1 MVKDVIIIG
10 AGLTGLS
17 AGVELTKRGLSVAI
31 LEKSDRAGGQIQ
43 TFHADG
49 FLFESGPNTGS
60 GASQEVMDLYKT
72 LSPRCEIEFA
82 AKEAESRWIWK
93 KGQFHP
99 LPNGLI
105 SGIRTP
111 LFSFTDK
118 LGILGEPFRARGTH
132 PDETIAAMT
141 TRRLGKSFLDY
152 AVDPFLSGIYAGDP
166 HKLITRYALPKLYNL
181 EQQYGSFIGG
191 SIRKARDSKGQP
203 KTAARKGVFST
214 IGGME
219 NLPKAMAAFIGMEHI
234 LLSVGDITVRPD
246 QDTGYW
252 RMKGVQNGE
261 RFDIRSKH
269 LITTVGAYQLP
280 ELLPFIPAPEM
291 ERITN
296 LRYAPVV
303 QVAVGVKK
311 RGSLRFNAFGG
322 LISSREQEDFLGV
335 LFPSSCFSGRSPE
348 EGMLFSFFMGGVKR
362 TALTELS
369 DNEIE
374 EKTVQSFH
382 HLLKFPRGKD
392 PDLIRI
398 FRHKYAIPQYELSSG
413 ERFETV
419 SQLENHY
426 KGLHIAGNLR
436 DGIGMAHRIIQGTHL
451 GRIIGGAS
459 R

>member
-1 MVKDVIIIG
+1 MEKDVIIIG

-82 AKEAESRWIWK
+82 AREAESRWIWK
-93 KGQFHP
+93 EGQFHP
-99 LPNGLI
+99 LPNGLV
-105 SGIRTP
+105 SGITTP
-111 LFSFTDK
+111 LFTFSDK
-118 LGILGEPFRARGTH
+118 IRMLGEPFRARGTH

-166 HKLITRYALPKLYNL
+166 HTLITRYALPKLYNL

-191 SIRKARDSKGQP
+191 SIRKARESKRQP

-214 IGGME
+214 KGGME

-234 LLSVGDITVRPD
+234 LLSVGDITIRPD
-246 QDTGYW
+246 QDTGNW
-252 RMKGVQNGE
+252 IVKGVRNGE
-261 RFDIRSKH
+261 RLDIRSKH
-269 LITTVGAYQLP
+269 LITTIGAYLLP
-280 ELLPFIPAPEM
+280 ELLPFIAAPEM

-303 QVAVGVKK
+303 QVAVGVKE
-311 RGSLRFNAFGG
+311 RGPLRFNAFGG

-348 EGMLFSFFMGGVKR
+348 EGMLFSFFMGGVKKA
-362 TALTELS
+362 ALTALS

-382 HLLKFPRGKD
+382 HLLKFPKGKE
-392 PDLIRI
+392 PDMISI
-398 FRHKYAIPQYELSSG
+398 FRHKHAIPQYEISSG
-413 ERFETV
+413 ERFDTV
-419 SQLENHY
+419 SQLEKHY

-436 DGIGMAHRIIQGTHL
+436 DGIGMAHRIIQGTNL
-451 GRIIGGAS
+451 GREIGCES
-459 R
+459 